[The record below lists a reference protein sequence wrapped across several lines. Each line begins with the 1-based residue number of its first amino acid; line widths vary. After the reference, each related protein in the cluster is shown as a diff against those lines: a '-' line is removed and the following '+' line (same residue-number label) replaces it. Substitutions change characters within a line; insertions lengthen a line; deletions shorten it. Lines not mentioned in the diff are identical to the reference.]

1 MKKIKKP
8 LKISEGLIKT
18 WNKTQIISSPSYLSM
33 PAKLH

>member
-1 MKKIKKP
+1 MKKIKNPSK
-8 LKISEGLIKT
+8 SEGLIKT